1 MGAIGKRTKASDTSG
16 PGAAQGA
23 VPSAAQGAV
32 PSAAQGAVPSAAQ
45 GAVPSAALEA
55 VPSAALEAVPGA
67 EQNLRR
73 EPGQDAASATKNA
86 GFFADNEHFAEL
98 IDSLETYRHIRRAL
112 DGAVAGA
119 GRLLDVGNGGVFA
132 YDTSLARE
140 IVGVD
145 LCFEETPRRAGEN
158 VTLRRGDALALDE
171 PDGAYDVVV
180 QSGMLHHL
188 VGSDVDST
196 LANVR
201 RAVDE
206 AHRVLRPGGRLVV
219 MDSCVPALAFAIERR
234 LFGALRRLARTPLM
248 SHPATLQFPLA
259 TLTDAIR
266 EPFGNVAVA
275 RIPVGRWT
283 NQFNLRWPSALTP
296 SRPYLFTATR
306 EPRRNASVSASA
318 AGVPIS

>member
-1 MGAIGKRTKASDTSG
+1 MGAMEERASA
-16 PGAAQGA
+16 P
-23 VPSAAQGAV
+23 
-32 PSAAQGAVPSAAQ
+32 
-45 GAVPSAALEA
+45 E
-55 VPSAALEAVPGA
+55 
-67 EQNLRR
+67 
-73 EPGQDAASATKNA
+73 QDAASAAKNA
-86 GFFADNEHFAEL
+86 DFFAHNEHFAEL
-98 IDSLETYRHIRRAL
+98 IDSLETYRHIRCAL

-145 LCFEETPRRAGEN
+145 LCFEETPRRVGEN
-158 VTLRRGDALALDE
+158 VTLRRGDALALGE

-180 QSGMLHHL
+180 QSGLLHHL
-188 VGSDVDST
+188 VGGDADAT
-196 LANVR
+196 LENVR

-206 AHRVLRPGGRLVV
+206 AHRVLAPGGRLVV
-219 MDSCVPALAFAIERR
+219 MESCVPAPAFAIERR
-234 LFGALRRLARTPLM
+234 LFPALRRLARTRLM

-259 TLTDAIR
+259 TIVDVIGER
-266 EPFGNVAVA
+266 FGNVAAA

-306 EPRRNASVSASA
+306 EPPRNASASASA
-318 AGVPIS
+318 SGVPIS